1 MTVKSRMGAA
11 ACRVAVGS
19 TNPVKANA
27 VRRAFRLLCNAVIE
41 KVAVESGVPPQ
52 PIGFH
57 EVVLGAFNRACRAL
71 EKAGA
76 DYGVGVE
83 AGLVDTGVEYIE
95 LQAAVVVSKEKRVS
109 IGFSQG
115 FPLPANWVEQVLS
128 RTELGEIAASATRRR
143 GLGERL
149 GVIGYLTSGLVTR
162 TDLTYNAVLMAIVP
176 LLNPHLYTRLPSA
189 KEVRQRL
196 KTSCPTAGNAST
208 QSL

>member
-1 MTVKSRMGAA
+1 MEAA
-11 ACRVAVGS
+11 ASSPVHTCRVAVGS

-27 VRRAFRLLCNAVIE
+27 VRRAFRLLCNAEIE

-52 PIGFH
+52 PVGFH

-71 EKAGA
+71 ERTGA

-95 LQAAVVVSKEKRVS
+95 LQAAVIVNREKRVS

-115 FPLPANWVEQVLS
+115 FPLPADWVERVLA
-128 RTELGEIAASATRRR
+128 RMELGEIAAATTKRR

-162 TDLTYNAVLMAIVP
+162 TDLTYNAVLMALVP

-189 KEVRQRL
+189 REVRERL
-196 KTSCPTAGNAST
+196 KAGCPAAGNAPA
-208 QSL
+208 QYL